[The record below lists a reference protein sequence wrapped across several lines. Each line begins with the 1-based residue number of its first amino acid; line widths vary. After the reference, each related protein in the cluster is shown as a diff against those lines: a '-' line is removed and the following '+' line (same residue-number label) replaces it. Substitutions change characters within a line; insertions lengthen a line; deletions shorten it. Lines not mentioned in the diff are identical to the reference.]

1 MAKKSP
7 RLERGICELYQED
20 PERADYLV
28 FGRVADEGRRGF
40 LKGAGLAA
48 MGAAVGAT
56 IPFHRYMPAG
66 LIPEALASAADF
78 KIQGKDGL
86 TVFNDRPVNAETP
99 AHLLDDDVTP
109 TNRHFVRNNGIPPD
123 NTSPDGWTLKIDGEV
138 ANPMTLSIADLKSKF
153 EVVKLKLQLEC
164 GGNGRSAFNP
174 PAKGNQWTVGAVAN
188 AEWTGVRFG
197 DVLKA
202 AGIKPSAVYTGHYG
216 ADGHLSGDPKK
227 DALSRGVP
235 IAKAMNPQTL
245 IAFEMNGA
253 AIHPMNG
260 APLRVVSPGWP
271 GSTSQKW
278 LKRVWVRDKVH
289 DGTKMTGFAYRTPK
303 YTTAPGA
310 KVPKKDWAIIES
322 MPVKSLITNP
332 QTGTALA
339 AGATGVEV
347 RGQAWAGDNAVSTV
361 HVTGDFGASWVKA
374 TLSPPP
380 NPHSWQRWTATV
392 PLPGHGYY
400 EIWARAT
407 DDQGR
412 MQPFGIT
419 WNAKGY
425 LNNSMHRI
433 SVTIPA

>member
-1 MAKKSP
+1 M
-7 RLERGICELYQED
+7 
-20 PERADYLV
+20 
-28 FGRVADEGRRGF
+28 
-40 LKGAGLAA
+40 
-48 MGAAVGAT
+48 
-56 IPFHRYMPAG
+56 
-66 LIPEALASAADF
+66 
-78 KIQGKDGL
+78 
-86 TVFNDRPVNAETP
+86 TP
-99 AHLLDDDVTP
+99 SK
-109 TNRHFVRNNGIPPD
+109 RHFVRNNGIPPD

-138 ANPMTLSIADLKSKF
+138 ANPMTLSIAEMKSKF
-153 EVVKLKLQLEC
+153 EVVKLKLQVEC
-164 GGNGRSAFNP
+164 GGNGRAAFNP

-188 AEWTGVRFG
+188 AQWTGVRFG

-216 ADGHLSGDPKK
+216 ADGHLSGDPNKVPI
-227 DALSRGVP
+227 SRGVP

-289 DGTKMTGFAYRTPK
+289 DGKKMTGVAYRTPK

-310 KVPKKDWAIIES
+310 KVPKKDWVIIES

-339 AGATGVEV
+339 AGATGIEV
-347 RGQAWAGDNAVSTV
+347 RGQAWAGDNAVSAV

-374 TLSPPP
+374 NLSPPP
-380 NPHSWQRWTATV
+380 NPYSWQRWTATV
-392 PLPGHGYY
+392 ALPGHGYY

>member
-1 MAKKSP
+1 M
-7 RLERGICELYQED
+7 
-20 PERADYLV
+20 